1 MIFAPGDCFFQG
13 FTGAAGP
20 KDELVTGSFLITFT
34 LRSNTAKKFDI
45 PVRLPEKDFTKVDV
59 ITIAAPNLESRRFP
73 GFKVSNEE
81 LFAIHV
87 KRAIHMFSV
96 AASKNVDI
104 LVLGAFGCGA
114 FHNDPEIVSKAYKT
128 ALEQF
133 KGAFEEVDFAI
144 FCAEHE
150 TNNYLAFKKNIV

>member
-1 MIFAPGDCFFQG
+1 
-13 FTGAAGP
+13 
-20 KDELVTGSFLITFT
+20 
-34 LRSNTAKKFDI
+34 
-45 PVRLPEKDFTKVDV
+45 
-59 ITIAAPNLESRRFP
+59 
-73 GFKVSNEE
+73 
-81 LFAIHV
+81 
-87 KRAIHMFSV
+87 MFSV

-114 FHNDPEIVSKAYKT
+114 FQNDPEIVSKAYKT

-133 KGAFEEVDFAI
+133 KGAFEKVDFAI

>member
-1 MIFAPGDCFFQG
+1 
-13 FTGAAGP
+13 
-20 KDELVTGSFLITFT
+20 
-34 LRSNTAKKFDI
+34 
-45 PVRLPEKDFTKVDV
+45 
-59 ITIAAPNLESRRFP
+59 
-73 GFKVSNEE
+73 
-81 LFAIHV
+81 
-87 KRAIHMFSV
+87 MFSV

-104 LVLGAFGCGA
+104 LVLGEFGCGA

-133 KGAFEEVDFAI
+133 NGAFEKVEFAI